1 MSPGEAID
9 DKSRTD
15 LALEGL
21 VHDLNNVLET
31 IAEAA
36 DLLSEDGRWAAVAAA
51 IHRSVDRGQRII
63 GGFVETTRG
72 TAELDAVVRAAVGFT
87 KDFLAAV
94 RSPAI
99 AFDVDI
105 ESGVRLKGASYAW
118 ERVLANLLINA
129 AQAMKNGGT
138 CRLSGKKDEEFV
150 EIVVSDEGPGIP
162 QTILPDIFKPHF
174 STKSTRRRF
183 SGLGLHIVESVV
195 RENGGT
201 VSAANRAE
209 SPGAE
214 FRIRAPGA

>member
-1 MSPGEAID
+1 MSPGEASD
-9 DKSRTD
+9 DQARTD

-36 DLLSEDGRWAAVAAA
+36 DLLSGDERWESVAAA

-63 GGFVETTRG
+63 GGFVETTLG
-72 TAELDAVVRAAVGFT
+72 SAELDAVVRAATGFT
-87 KDFLAAV
+87 TDFLAAV

-99 AFDVDI
+99 TFETDLEA
-105 ESGVRLKGASYAW
+105 GLRLKGASLAW

-138 CRLSGKKDEEFV
+138 CRVSARKDGDFV
-150 EIVVSDEGPGIP
+150 EIVVRDEGPGIP
-162 QTILPDIFKPHF
+162 QSILPDIFKAHF

-195 RENGGT
+195 RENGGS
-201 VSAANRAE
+201 VAAANRADA
-209 SPGAE
+209 PGAE
-214 FRIRAPGA
+214 FTIRAPGA